1 MDEAGI
7 VPTELTAVR
16 LKLTSPEPWSHQA
29 GTWILESKSLL
40 NCRFGLDRGWR
51 TVEKPS
57 FEKIVLAQD

>member
-1 MDEAGI
+1 MDEAGF

-29 GTWILESKSLL
+29 GTILESKSLL

-57 FEKIVLAQD
+57 FEKIFLPQD